1 MKLFSATTF
10 FFAVIS
16 LSSPTETSAV
26 VEALDY
32 VKGVATTA
40 GNAAVNAG
48 SAVLASIGLKDN
60 NETDVDVDVME
71 GMDDTGT
78 DSVVEATAA
87 AADSSGAAA
96 LAAATIVTSL
106 VASGAAISAV
116 VSF

>member
-10 FFAVIS
+10 LFAVIS

-26 VEALDY
+26 AEALDY
-32 VKGVATTA
+32 AKDVATTA
-40 GNAAVNAG
+40 GNAVMNAG
-48 SAVLASIGLKDN
+48 SDALTFVGLKDN

-71 GMDDTGT
+71 DMDDTGT

-87 AADSSGAAA
+87 ADSSGAAA
-96 LAAATIVTSL
+96 FAAATIVTSL